1 MGLTGKLVSET
12 SIKSDG
18 DVFHEIFRHRPHHI
32 SDMSPDHIQG
42 VDLHDGE
49 WGTVGSQIF
58 WKYTHEGKKEVA
70 KNIIEAIDE
79 EKKSVTFKV
88 TEGDMME
95 LYKAFKLTV
104 HVDTTGEDNVVT
116 WTLEY
121 EKLNEDVSE
130 PHTLMDLCVNMTK
143 DIESH
148 HLSADA

>member
-12 SIKSDG
+12 NIKSDG

-42 VDLHDGE
+42 VDLHDGK

-58 WKYTHEGKKEVA
+58 WNYTHEGKKKVA

-88 TEGDMME
+88 TEGDLME
-95 LYKAFKLTV
+95 LYKEFKLVV
-104 HVDTTGEDNVVT
+104 HVDTSGEDNVVT

-121 EKLNEDVSE
+121 EKLSEDVSD
-130 PHTLMDLCVNMTK
+130 PHTLMDLCVSMTK

-148 HLSADA
+148 HL

>member
-58 WKYTHEGKKEVA
+58 WKYTHG
-70 KNIIEAIDE
+70 
-79 EKKSVTFKV
+79 
-88 TEGDMME
+88 
-95 LYKAFKLTV
+95 
-104 HVDTTGEDNVVT
+104 
-116 WTLEY
+116 
-121 EKLNEDVSE
+121 
-130 PHTLMDLCVNMTK
+130 TK
-143 DIESH
+143 RPMS
-148 HLSADA
+148 